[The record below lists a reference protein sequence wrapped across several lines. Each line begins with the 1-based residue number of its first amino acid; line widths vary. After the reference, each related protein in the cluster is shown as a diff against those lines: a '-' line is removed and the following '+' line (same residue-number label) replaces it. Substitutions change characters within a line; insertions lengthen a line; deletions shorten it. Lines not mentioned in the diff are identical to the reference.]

1 MEMRCQ
7 TLNAWRW
14 VEPRGPADGLDL
26 GRETGV
32 RDDPGAFGLAT
43 GRLAGAAIHQG
54 EEA

>member
-32 RDDPGAFGLAT
+32 RDDPGAFGLAHWE
-43 GRLAGAAIHQG
+43 AGWNCHSPR
-54 EEA
+54 